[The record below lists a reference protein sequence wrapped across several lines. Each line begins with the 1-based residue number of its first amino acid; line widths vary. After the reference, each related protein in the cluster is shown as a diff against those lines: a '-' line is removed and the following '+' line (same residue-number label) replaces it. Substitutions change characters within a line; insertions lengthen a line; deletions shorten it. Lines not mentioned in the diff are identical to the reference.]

1 MKKDKVPQD
10 KGGMLDGARE
20 LCYAVDENGKYTTVK
35 SCGWEA
41 KQIVNDQAWKLIKEK
56 VSDIKDRVSRGELS
70 PLAYYMVKNQ
80 MDIKLLSDHVG
91 FSKRKI
97 KKHLNPGN
105 FNELDT
111 SVLERYARAFSL
123 TVDELKEL
131 N

>member
-10 KGGMLDGARE
+10 KGGMMDGGRE
-20 LCYAVDENGKYTTVK
+20 LCYAVDGNGKYTTVK

-41 KQIVNDQAWKLIKEK
+41 KQIVNDQAWGLVKEK
-56 VSDIKDRVSRGELS
+56 ANDIKNRVLSGELS
-70 PLAYYMVKNQ
+70 PLAYHMARNQ
-80 MDIKLLSDHVG
+80 MDIGLLSDYVG
-91 FSKRKI
+91 ISKRKI

-123 TVDELKEL
+123 TVDELKEVS
-131 N
+131 